1 MGPSAYKVG
10 ERVEPHLT
18 YEDYCALPEDGKRYQ
33 IIEGD
38 VYVTPAP
45 STTHQRV
52 SQNLESLLRDHVRRQ
67 RLGVL
72 YHAPVDVL
80 LAPDTVVQPDI
91 VFVSR
96 ERRSLVTER
105 GIEGPPDLVIE
116 VLSPRTRRLD
126 RTSKMRVYAR
136 FGVQEYWLVD
146 PDPEAQS
153 FEIFRLSGGTYAL
166 AQAASGTESTSS
178 ELFPGLA
185 MRLEEIFA
193 PDP

>member
-1 MGPSAYKVG
+1 MGPSPYRVG

-33 IIEGD
+33 LIEGD
-38 VYVTPAP
+38 VDVTPAP
-45 STTHQRV
+45 TTTHQRV
-52 SQNLESLLRDHVRRQ
+52 SQNLESVLRDHVRRN

-72 YHAPVDVL
+72 FHAPIDVL
-80 LAPDTVVQPDI
+80 LALDTVVQPDI

-105 GIEGPPDLVIE
+105 GVEGPPDLVVE

-126 RTSKMRVYAR
+126 RTTKMRLYAR
-136 FGVQEYWLVD
+136 CGVREYWLVD
-146 PDPEAQS
+146 PEAQS
-153 FEIFRLSGGTYAL
+153 LEILRLSGATYVL
-166 AQAASGTESTSS
+166 AQAASGMETTSS
-178 ELFPGLA
+178 ELFPGFTLA
-185 MRLEEIFA
+185 LEAIFA

>member
-1 MGPSAYKVG
+1 MGPSAYRVG

-33 IIEGD
+33 IIEGNVD
-38 VYVTPAP
+38 VTPAP

-52 SQNLESLLRDHVRRQ
+52 SLNLGSLLRDHVRRH
-67 RLGVL
+67 RLGAL
-72 YHAPVDVL
+72 YLAPVDVL

-96 ERRSLVTER
+96 ERRALVTER

-126 RTSKMRVYAR
+126 RTTKMRVYAR
-136 FGVQEYWLVD
+136 LGVQEYWLVD
-146 PDPEAQS
+146 PDAQS
-153 FEIFRLSGGTYAL
+153 FEIFRLSGGAYVL

-178 ELFPGLA
+178 ELFPGLTMA
-185 MRLEEIFA
+185 LEAVFA

>member
-1 MGPSAYKVG
+1 MGPSPYRVG

-33 IIEGD
+33 LIEGD
-38 VYVTPAP
+38 VDVTPAP
-45 STTHQRV
+45 TTTHQRV
-52 SQNLESLLRDHVRRQ
+52 SQNLESVLRDHVRRN

-72 YHAPVDVL
+72 FHAPIDVL
-80 LAPDTVVQPDI
+80 LALDTVVQPDI

-105 GIEGPPDLVIE
+105 GVEGPPDLVVE

-126 RTSKMRVYAR
+126 RTTKMRLYAR
-136 FGVQEYWLVD
+136 SGVREYWLVD
-146 PDPEAQS
+146 PEAQS
-153 FEIFRLSGGTYAL
+153 LEILRLSGGTYVL
-166 AQAASGTESTSS
+166 AQAASGMENASS
-178 ELFPGLA
+178 ELFPGFTLA
-185 MRLEEIFA
+185 LEAIFA

>member
-1 MGPSAYKVG
+1 MGPSPYRVG

-33 IIEGD
+33 LIEGD
-38 VYVTPAP
+38 VDVTPAP
-45 STTHQRV
+45 TTTHQRV
-52 SQNLESLLRDHVRRQ
+52 SQNLESVLRDHVRRN

-72 YHAPVDVL
+72 FHAPIDVL
-80 LAPDTVVQPDI
+80 LALDTVVQPDI

-105 GIEGPPDLVIE
+105 GVEGPPDLVVE

-126 RTSKMRVYAR
+126 RTTKMRLYAR
-136 FGVQEYWLVD
+136 CGVREYWLVD
-146 PDPEAQS
+146 PEAQS
-153 FEIFRLSGGTYAL
+153 LEILRLSGGTYVL
-166 AQAASGTESTSS
+166 AQAASGMETTSS
-178 ELFPGLA
+178 ELFPGFTLA
-185 MRLEEIFA
+185 LEAIFA